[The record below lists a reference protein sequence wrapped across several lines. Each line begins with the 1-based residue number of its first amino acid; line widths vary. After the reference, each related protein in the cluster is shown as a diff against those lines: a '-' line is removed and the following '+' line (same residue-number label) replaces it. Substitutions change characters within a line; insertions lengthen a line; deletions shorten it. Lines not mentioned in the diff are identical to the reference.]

1 MRRPLNHVWIERIF
15 WFSMLTGIFLLG
27 AFLMQP
33 SEPENAWRLG
43 YSRERV
49 LLAAMMLCGVLAF
62 LAAAVSARAGFLW
75 FNGSLL
81 RLERF
86 LSASDETL
94 LVTSLTLG
102 AGILLLSVSILLS
115 VLPLDHNWGALP
127 VIWQRLRALMIW
139 GVILL
144 AQAILVLFFNFRK
157 RYLCRRFWSLAVLGR
172 FALVFGLLVLTFA
185 FWLVMFFQL
194 PLYTSLDG
202 WFFYF
207 RPRLDHEREWLFG
220 LMLAGSLG
228 VAHLI
233 TRRSHNGT
241 FGAILLLMLWGYLLQ
256 MGFMWMEWGSLER
269 MSEKYI
275 VRYAAYAEAIAAA
288 PPALEMIRDYES
300 LYGKNMYTGTKA
312 PGFILIYRLVQ
323 RLSEALPP
331 GSQVSNLNQVVTFAF
346 PALATLVVL
355 PLTGLSKDLLGSERQ
370 LIPALLYFSF
380 PSVLLMSLFPDQAL
394 YPAVFVLLIWPAIR
408 LAEKGNFWQALGL
421 GALLYLALFLAF
433 ALLPA
438 IFMVFLLLGFHFFLF
453 GKTRASFWRTLSL
466 AGGLVVGILGAYCF
480 FSSVF
485 GYDALTRYIHA
496 MEMHRLAKHYQA
508 DWAALPAIILLNNF
522 DFALGAG
529 FATLLLLG
537 VIVVSSISNVF
548 RGQTQRMDW
557 VILAFAGMVVALNLA
572 GQTRSETARLW
583 LFLLPLTAVFAADFF
598 SRLFRRNWLYWLI
611 IFQLLTTF
619 FVYRFQR
626 FY

>member
-1 MRRPLNHVWIERIF
+1 MRRPLNHFWIERIS
-15 WFSMLTGIFLLG
+15 WFSMQTGIFLLG
-27 AFLMQP
+27 ALLMQP
-33 SEPENAWRLG
+33 SEPENAWWLG

-62 LAAAVSARAGFLW
+62 LVAAVSVRAGFLW
-75 FNGSLL
+75 FNGGLL

-115 VLPLDHNWGALP
+115 VLPLDHNWGPLP

-233 TRRSHNGT
+233 SRRSHNGT

-275 VRYAAYAEAIAAA
+275 VRYAAYAEAIAAT

-331 GSQVSNLNQVVTFAF
+331 GRQVPNLNQVVTFAF

-438 IFMVFLLLGFHFFLF
+438 IFMVFLLLGFRFLLF

-466 AGGLVVGILGAYCF
+466 AGGLIVGFLGAYWL

-537 VIVVSSISNVF
+537 VIVFSSISNVF